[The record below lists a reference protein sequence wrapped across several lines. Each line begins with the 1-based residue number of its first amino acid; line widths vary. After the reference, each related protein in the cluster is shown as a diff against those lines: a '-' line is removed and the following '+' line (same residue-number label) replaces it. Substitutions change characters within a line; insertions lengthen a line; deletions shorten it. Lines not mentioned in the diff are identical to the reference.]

1 MDADVEVRKL
11 AKISSHPVIVSYENV
26 SISLTLSPDD
36 FRLSFSAVQC

>member
-11 AKISSHPVIVSYENV
+11 AKISSHRAILSYENV
-26 SISLTLSPDD
+26 SISLTLSHDD